1 MTTGTVELARPAERM
16 GGAQR
21 GLGWLRAALVLAL
34 LGLIYH
40 RTAATLWT
48 TWTTNDNYSHGPLVP
63 LASLWLAWL
72 QRGRLSR
79 LPRVGD
85 ARGLVLVAAGGA
97 MMVLGMRAD
106 VFALEGYSLLATV
119 YGLVWTFC
127 GLAWTRVL
135 AFPIGFLAFML
146 TFPPFVMNQL
156 SFALKEVTVRL
167 STLLAESLGAVL
179 RRSGMI
185 LYLQT
190 GELRIENPCSGLR
203 SLLTLLGTG
212 ALFAYLQPGGWG
224 PRLALLGLAVP
235 IAMLANAARIATLI
249 LVGHY
254 ASVEAAHRIHDVSGY
269 AVYAVALA
277 GLFTARALLRPRPT
291 GPPLAP
297 VPAPRLRGG
306 A

>member
-1 MTTGTVELARPAERM
+1 MTTGTVDLARPAGR
-16 GGAQR
+16 
-21 GLGWLRAALVLAL
+21 LGVLRAVLVLGL
-34 LGLIYH
+34 VGLIYH

-63 LASLWLAWL
+63 LATLWLAWL
-72 QRGRLSR
+72 QRDRLRR
-79 LPRVGD
+79 LPLAGD
-85 ARGLVLVAAGGA
+85 PRGLFLVALAGV

-106 VFALEGYSLLATV
+106 VFALEGYSLLAMV
-119 YGLVWTFC
+119 FGLVWTFC
-127 GLAWTRVL
+127 GRGWMRAL
-135 AFPIGFLAFML
+135 AFPIAFLGFML
-146 TFPPFVMNQL
+146 TFPPIVMNQL

-167 STLLAESLGAVL
+167 STTLAESLGAVL

-203 SLLTLLGTG
+203 SLLTLLATG
-212 ALFAYLQPGGWG
+212 AMFAYVQPGGWG
-224 PRLALLGLAVP
+224 PRLALLALAVP

-254 ASVEAAHRIHDVSGY
+254 ASVERAHRIHDVSGY

-277 GLFTARALLRPRPT
+277 GLFTARALLRPRERR
-291 GPPLAP
+291 A
-297 VPAPRLRGG
+297 APRDPFAALRRPAG
-306 A
+306 AA